1 MQPQNTEAL
10 EAAAWRDFSQRLG
23 AQLADH
29 WPAMSERL
37 GERYGAFIE
46 LAIEQAGKQGLSL
59 AAGVAR
65 YVNLCFVWGPNF
77 QNKPG
82 YDWALNLLG
91 APDRN
96 EWLTVH
102 QLVQR
107 SVKELQ
113 LLTGALIKP
122 ELLAQT
128 DAALLDSFGQLG
140 PRGSLLRRD
149 PDTPALAC
157 KACDLQKVDLRCLM
171 EPPQQEYFLANEG
184 WQRRVVRP
192 TANIRVDADH
202 VAPKIINVLAAQ
214 NGQSGHTQLQLRT
227 LAHASC
233 AEEVHPALG
242 FSGPHG
248 RWDWIGHET
257 SSVTWPVAT
266 RDQPLP
272 KAGPGSFIAEET
284 SPELYRLDLDVCGL
298 RDSGQVAGGLQS
310 IVSAW
315 PSAQWW
321 IEVQRSKPAM
331 RDLLPAPSPGA
342 AGLTR
347 CRVER
352 DGVAQDSRPLQM
364 QFDTGLDGAVDAG
377 LQRLAAAWQQ
387 SAGLSM
393 ISCQARLGLLLGE
406 MACTWGWQL
415 GPGGLADPA
424 LMRLVAA
431 FDMQACITELRLGGE
446 LTLLDSRSLIEL
458 RCSGQAL
465 LRQQVQHDQTLP
477 PLADALLPVRAAW
490 EFPFELSL
498 EPLTTETGCLLQ
510 QVGPLTGGLIGEA
523 GLRPCTKGGSG
534 WEWFAGLR
542 IEPVTAMLQLSDP
555 LLGHRVLKLPLL
567 PAMPL
572 LDWSLG

>member
-1 MQPQNTEAL
+1 MQPQNTQAQES
-10 EAAAWRDFSQRLG
+10 AAWRDFSQRLG
-23 AQLADH
+23 AQLAEH
-29 WPAMSERL
+29 WPVMSERL

-46 LAIEQAGKQGLSL
+46 LALEQASKLGISL

-77 QNKPG
+77 HKKPG
-82 YDWALNLLG
+82 FDWALNLLSD
-91 APDRN
+91 PDRN

-102 QLVQR
+102 QLVQC

-113 LLTGALIKP
+113 LLADSLIKS
-122 ELLAQT
+122 ELLVQT
-128 DAALLDSFGQLG
+128 DKALLESFGQLG
-140 PRGSLLRRD
+140 SKGSLLRRD
-149 PDTPALAC
+149 PDAPSLARQ
-157 KACDLQKVDLRCLM
+157 ACDLQTVDLRCLM
-171 EPPQQEYFLANEG
+171 EPPHQEYVLANEG
-184 WQRRVVRP
+184 WQRRMVLP
-192 TANIRVDADH
+192 SANIRVDADR

-214 NGQSGHTQLQLRT
+214 NGQTGVTHLQMRT
-227 LAHASC
+227 LAHTSC
-233 AEEVHPALG
+233 SAEVHPALG

-266 RDQPLP
+266 REQCLP

-284 SPELYRLDLDVCGL
+284 SPELYMLDLNVCGL
-298 RDSGQVAGGLQS
+298 RDSGHVTGGLQS
-310 IVSAW
+310 IVAAW
-315 PSAQWW
+315 PSTQWW

-331 RDLLPAPSPGA
+331 RDLLPASSFVA
-342 AGLTR
+342 EGLTR

-352 DGVAQDSRPLQM
+352 DGVAQDSRLLQL
-364 QFDTGLDGAVDAG
+364 QFDSGLDGAVAAG
-377 LQRLAAAWQQ
+377 LQRLASAWQQ
-387 SAGLSM
+387 NTGLNL

-424 LMRLVAA
+424 LMRMVAA
-431 FDMQACITELRLGGE
+431 FDMQACIAELRLGGE
-446 LTLLDSRSLIEL
+446 LTLLDSRSQIEL
-458 RCSGQAL
+458 RSSGKAL
-465 LRQQVQHDQTLP
+465 LRQKVQHEQAQP

-498 EPLTTETGCLLQ
+498 EPMTNETGCLLQ
-510 QVGPLTGGLIGEA
+510 QVGQLTGGLVGEA

-542 IEPVTAMLQLSDP
+542 IEPVTTMLQLNDP
-555 LLGHRVLKLPLL
+555 LLGQRLLKLPLL

>member
-37 GERYGAFIE
+37 GERYGAFID
-46 LAIEQAGKQGLSL
+46 LAIEQASKQGLSL

-82 YDWALNLLG
+82 FDWALNLLG
-91 APDRN
+91 DAGRN

-113 LLTGALIKP
+113 LLAGSLVKP
-122 ELLAQT
+122 EVLTQT
-128 DAALLDSFGQLG
+128 DGALLDSFGLLG
-140 PRGSLLRRD
+140 RKGSLLRRD
-149 PDTPALAC
+149 PGAPGLARQ
-157 KACDLQKVDLRCLM
+157 ACDLQTVDLRCLM
-171 EPPQQEYFLANEG
+171 EPPQQEYVLASDG
-184 WQRRVVRP
+184 WQRRMVQP
-192 TANIRVDADH
+192 AAHIRVDPDR
-202 VAPKIINVLAAQ
+202 VAPKTINVLAAQ
-214 NGQSGHTQLQLRT
+214 KGQTGVTHLQLRT

-248 RWDWIGHET
+248 RWDWVGKET
-257 SSVTWPVAT
+257 SSVSWPIAT
-266 RDQPLP
+266 REQPLP
-272 KAGPGSFIAEET
+272 RAGPGSFIAEET

-321 IEVQRSKPAM
+321 TELERGMPAM
-331 RDLLPAPSPGA
+331 RDFLPAPLPEA
-342 AGLTR
+342 AVLTR

-352 DGVAQDSRPLQM
+352 DGVALDSRPLQL
-364 QFDTGLDGAVDAG
+364 QFDAGLDGAVAAG

-387 SAGLSM
+387 TTGLSL
-393 ISCQARLGLLLGE
+393 ISCQARLGLLLGQ

-415 GPGGLADPA
+415 GPGGLAAPA
-424 LMRLVAA
+424 LMRLVAS
-431 FDMQACITELRLGGE
+431 FDMQACLAELRLGGE
-446 LTLLDSRSLIEL
+446 LTLLDSRSQIEL
-458 RCSGQAL
+458 RSSGQSL
-465 LRQQVQHDQTLP
+465 LRQQVQHDQALP
-477 PLADALLPVRAAW
+477 PLADTLLPVRAAW
-490 EFPFELSL
+490 EFPFEFSL
-498 EPLTTETGCLLQ
+498 EPLTNETGCLLQ
-510 QVGPLTGGLIGEA
+510 QAGPLTGGLIGEA